1 MDNRWQTIVITA
13 PEPQPCE
20 AETITRLLREG
31 AATLVHI
38 RKPGR
43 PVEEVRELLRAIPA
57 ALHPQLRL
65 HDSFGLLEEFPLV
78 GGVHVGSRNPVA
90 PMEARGVSVSAH
102 TPQEALAAALCAD
115 YLTISPVY
123 DSISKPGYR
132 AAIDF
137 ADIVEANRLGRVI
150 ALGGVT
156 PERFYELKKA
166 GFSGAALLGY
176 VWSDP
181 EPAIVRLRKATE
193 LMRNFSLQFI
203 TNAEDAEGTAA
214 QAHEVLAGGCRWV
227 QIRLKDAPEAEAARA
242 IETVLPMCRA
252 TGATLLVDDRVKLAA
267 HYGIGVHLGK
277 NDMPP
282 AEARAILG
290 EGAIIGATCNTA
302 ADIETVNAVGSADYI
317 GLGPFRF
324 TGTKK
329 NLAPLLG
336 LEGYRRLTPL
346 SKVPVVAIGGIE
358 KADVGAILKAGADG
372 VAVSGTII
380 RAADPVGA
388 TAQLIEEINKT
399 TKL

>member
-20 AETITRLLREG
+20 AEIITRLLREG
-31 AATLVHI
+31 TATLVHI

-43 PVEEVRELLRAIPA
+43 PVEEVRELLGAIPS

-90 PMEARGVSVSAH
+90 SLRARCVSVSAH
-102 TPQEALAAALCAD
+102 TPQQALAAAPCTD

-132 AAIDF
+132 AAIDP
-137 ADIVEANRLGRVI
+137 ADMAEANRRGHVI

-156 PERFYELKKA
+156 PERFHELKKA

-181 EPAIVRLRKATE
+181 ERVITLLRKATA
-193 LMRNFSLQFI
+193 LMRNFPLQFI
-203 TNAEDAEGTAA
+203 TNAEDAAGTAE
-214 QAHEVLAGGCRWV
+214 QAREALAGGCRWV
-227 QIRLKDAPEAEAARA
+227 QIRLKDTPEDEAAHA

-252 TGATLLVDDRVKLAA
+252 TGATLLVDDRVELAA
-267 HYGIGVHLGK
+267 RYGIGVHLGK

-282 AEARAILG
+282 AEARTILG
-290 EGAIIGATCNTA
+290 EGAFIGSTCNTA
-302 ADIETVNAVGSADYI
+302 ADIEAVNAAGAADYI

-336 LEGYRRLTPL
+336 PEGYRRLTPL

-358 KADVGAILKAGADG
+358 KSDVGAILAAGADG

-380 RAADPVGA
+380 RAANPVEA

-399 TKL
+399 TR